1 MNRIISG
8 DAKYYERN
16 KTSRLHREGSGML
29 ESHGQHGGSGW
40 GQRTVQGAGV
50 CAEAGKAIKG
60 SQRTRGRA
68 RGRKAPWKKEQD
80 VQRCDLVLGF
90 INSK

>member
-1 MNRIISG
+1 
-8 DAKYYERN
+8 
-16 KTSRLHREGSGML
+16 ML

-40 GQRTVQGAGV
+40 RQRTVQGAGV
-50 CAEAGKAIKG
+50 CAEAGMAIKG

-68 RGRKAPWKKEQD
+68 RGRKASWKKKQD